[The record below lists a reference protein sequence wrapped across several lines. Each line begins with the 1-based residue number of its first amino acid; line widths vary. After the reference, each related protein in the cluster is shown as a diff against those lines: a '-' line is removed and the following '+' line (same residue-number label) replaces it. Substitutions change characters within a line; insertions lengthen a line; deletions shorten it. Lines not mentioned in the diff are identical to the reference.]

1 MDRGVHGAR
10 SPGCSIRMSYSM
22 ACDDVVAGC
31 DATFAADTKHGLLG
45 KIIDHAASAHG
56 IVEVTP
62 EVAAAIGAAIR
73 QS

>member
-1 MDRGVHGAR
+1 MDHRGAQR
-10 SPGCSIRMSYSM
+10 SI
-22 ACDDVVAGC
+22 AGMFDQEELLDGLRRCRGRC
-31 DATFAADTKHGLLG
+31 DATFAADTKDGLLG